1 MLPSDIRLYTW
12 VDVEDV
18 LLRAQQD
25 PGWPDWLV
33 WVHAYWDNLTL
44 GIRLRKQQEAL
55 DWIAQLMAPRFSRE
69 STTILLEGLSDQA
82 RAFPV
87 LLEETEDN
95 PSPRRFIPT
104 LARPATL
111 SLSTSTAD
119 PVALDADLPPVAAF
133 HSFKGG
139 VGRTS
144 CALALA
150 QAMTASRKKR
160 ARVLVVDAD
169 LEAPGL
175 TWLLR
180 SRLPSSS
187 VSLTDFL
194 ALIHSDT
201 DPTATE
207 SIRLVADRV
216 KDMQIEGMYVLPSF
230 RTNDQFQSL
239 EIKPEHLIH
248 NAKDPFILTSALA
261 RLGKLLDVDAVIVDL
276 RAGLSE
282 ISAGLLLDPRVYR
295 VIVTTLS
302 AQSMEG
308 TQNLLALLGRLAP
321 SRKADQPI
329 PTLIATQIPEE
340 YLQRQLDLFNYN
352 QPDPMTVFI
361 ETLLKSTAP
370 FWEPTSLSSNGDEN
384 HGEPG
389 PIIVTS
395 HFDSRLVVMPG
406 MWEEAMARLRE
417 SGLVKEMSTIIGW
430 LPTVS
435 HSKNGVASSV
445 VETFDTAQL
454 KTKRQQLA
462 EFTSRLI
469 YAETGDIEKFLT
481 IASLHR
487 LVSDNRAKVPVAVIV
502 GAKGAGKTYTYLQM
516 ARRGRWEEFV
526 NNAGITDM
534 SISACFCPALKSKNL
549 QEAANS
555 LVQDTSD
562 RTSEY
567 LGLATPKS
575 YSEISDYLRSG
586 LQENLHEGQWL
597 WRWLNIIAWSAGFE
611 NGKDDASHGQRF
623 AEYLRQRKQ
632 YVVAIVDGLEDLFQ
646 TLSSQETEQVALRS
660 LLQEVPDWLEQQPG
674 RPIGLLTFVR
684 RDMLV
689 GAVRQNSAQL
699 MARYDPYA
707 LKWSSEEALRL
718 VSWTATQA
726 KIPLPEITDLQDT
739 QRPDLINALVPLWG
753 RKLGNE
759 KSNEA
764 RSAEWVIAALS
775 DLKGQIQARDIIRLL
790 NSASH
795 SSISDTYWKDRVLAP
810 ISIRTAVEKCS
821 IEKVAEIR
829 SENQDLNAIF
839 QKLAQL
845 PEESKKIPF
854 TREKVGLL
862 QIAELLTLEDNGVV
876 LRDRDKEE
884 YYMPEIFRTG
894 LGFKLKTGA
903 RPRVLALS
911 RRSQK

>member
-12 VDVEDV
+12 VDIEDV
-18 LLRAQQD
+18 LLRSQQD

-33 WVHAYWDNLTL
+33 WGRAYWDNLTL
-44 GIRLRKQQEAL
+44 GIRLHKQKEAL
-55 DWIAQLMAPRFSRE
+55 DWIAQLMEPRFSPE
-69 STTILLEGLSDQA
+69 SATILLEGLSDQV

-87 LLEETEDN
+87 FLEETEDN
-95 PSPRRFIPT
+95 PSPKQFIPT
-104 LARPATL
+104 LARPSTL
-111 SLSTSTAD
+111 WLSTSNAD
-119 PVALDADLPPVAAF
+119 PVALDSDLPPVVAF

-150 QAMTASRKKR
+150 QAMTANRKKR

-187 VSLTDFL
+187 VSLTDLL
-194 ALIHSDT
+194 ALIHGDT
-201 DPTATE
+201 DPMATE
-207 SIRLVADRV
+207 SIRLVADRA
-216 KDMQIEGMYVLPSF
+216 KDMQIEGIYVLPSF

-239 EIKPEHLIH
+239 EIRPEHLIH
-248 NAKDPFILTSALA
+248 NAQDPFILTSALA
-261 RLGKLLDVDAVIVDL
+261 RLGKLLDVEAVIVDL

-282 ISAGLLLDPRVYR
+282 LSAGLLLDPRVYR

-308 TQNLLALLGRLAP
+308 TRSLLALLGRLAP

-340 YLQRQLDLFNYN
+340 YLQRQLDLFSYN
-352 QPDPMTVFI
+352 QPDPITVFT
-361 ETLLKSTAP
+361 ETFLKSAAP
-370 FWEPTSLSSNGDEN
+370 FWDTVSLSSDDDEN
-384 HGEPG
+384 QGEPG

-395 HFDSRLVVMPG
+395 HFDSRLIVMPG
-406 MWEEAMARLRE
+406 MWEEAMAHLRQ

-445 VETFDTAQL
+445 AEAVDTAQL
-454 KTKRQQLA
+454 RTERQNLD

-481 IASLHR
+481 IASLRR

-516 ARRGRWEEFV
+516 VRRGRWEEFV

-534 SISACFCPALKSKNL
+534 SISAYLCPVLKSKNL
-549 QEAANS
+549 QEATNS

-562 RTSEY
+562 RTAEY
-567 LGLATPKS
+567 LGLATPQS

-597 WRWLNIIAWSAGFE
+597 WRWLNVIAWSAGFE
-611 NGKDDASHGQRF
+611 NGKDDAGHGQRF

-699 MARYDPYA
+699 MARYEPYA

-718 VSWTATQA
+718 VAWTATQA
-726 KIPLPEITDLQDT
+726 KIPLPEIADLQDT

-790 NSASH
+790 NSASQ

-810 ISIRTAVEKCS
+810 TSIRSAVEKCS

-845 PEESKKIPF
+845 PEESKRIPF

>member
-18 LLRAQQD
+18 LLRSQQD
-25 PGWPDWLV
+25 TGWPEWLV
-33 WVHAYWDNLTL
+33 WVRAYWDNLTL
-44 GIRLRKQQEAL
+44 GIRLHKQKEAL
-55 DWIAQLMAPRFSRE
+55 AWIAQLMEPRFSTE
-69 STTILLEGLSDQA
+69 SASIVLESLSEQV

-87 LLEETEDN
+87 LLEETEDA
-95 PSPRRFIPT
+95 PAPRRFIPT
-104 LARPATL
+104 LVRPSTL
-111 SLSTSTAD
+111 WLSTSNAN
-119 PVALDADLPPVAAF
+119 PIALDSDLPPIIAF

-150 QAMTASRKKR
+150 QAMIANRKRR

-180 SRLPSSS
+180 SRLPSPS

-194 ALIHSDT
+194 ALIHSDP

-216 KDMQIEGMYVLPSF
+216 KDMQIEGIYVLPSF

-302 AQSMEG
+302 AQSIEG
-308 TQNLLALLGRLAP
+308 TRNLLSLLGRLAP
-321 SRKADQPI
+321 STKADQPI

-340 YLQRQLDLFNYN
+340 YLQRQSDLFNYN
-352 QPDPMTVFI
+352 QPDPITVFT
-361 ETLLKSTAP
+361 ETLLKSAAP
-370 FWEPTSLSSNGDEN
+370 FWEATPSSGDNDEN
-384 HGEPG
+384 QGEPG
-389 PIIVTS
+389 PIIVIS
-395 HFDSRLVVMPG
+395 HFDNRLVVMPG
-406 MWEEAMARLRE
+406 TWEEAMVRLRQ
-417 SGLVKEMSTIIGW
+417 SGLVKEMSTIIDW

-435 HSKNGVASSV
+435 HSKEGITSTVT
-445 VETFDTAQL
+445 ETFDLTQL
-454 KTKRQQLA
+454 KRKRQQIA

-469 YAETGDIEKFLT
+469 YAETGDIEDFLT
-481 IASLHR
+481 IASLRR
-487 LVSDNRAKVPVAVIV
+487 LVSDYSSKVPVAVIV

-516 ARRGRWEEFV
+516 VRRGSWQQFV
-526 NNAGITDM
+526 DDAGITDT
-534 SISACFCPALKSKNL
+534 SIRAYLCPVLKSKNL
-549 QEAANS
+549 HETANS
-555 LVQDTSD
+555 LVQETSD
-562 RTSEY
+562 RTAAD
-567 LGLATPKS
+567 LGFATPQS
-575 YSEISDYLRSG
+575 PLDISHYIRSELR
-586 LQENLHEGQWL
+586 ENLHEGQWL
-597 WRWLNIIAWSAGFE
+597 HRWLNAIAWSAGFE
-611 NGKDDASHGQRF
+611 NGKDDAGQRF

-646 TLSSQETEQVALRS
+646 SFSSQEAEQIALRS
-660 LLQEVPDWLEQQPG
+660 LLQDVPDWLEQQPG

-684 RDMLV
+684 RDMLL
-689 GAVRQNSAQL
+689 GAVKQNAPQL
-699 MARYDPYA
+699 MARYEPYA

-718 VSWTATQA
+718 VAWTAIRANILTE
-726 KIPLPEITDLQDT
+726 LTDLQDL
-739 QRPDLINALVPLWG
+739 QRSELINALVPLWG
-753 RKLGNE
+753 RKLGSE

-764 RSAEWVIAALS
+764 RSAEWIIAALS

-790 NSASH
+790 NSAAQASV
-795 SSISDTYWKDRVLAP
+795 SDTYWKDRVLVP
-810 ISIRTAVEKCS
+810 NSIRSAVEKCS
-821 IEKVAEIR
+821 VEKVTEIGI
-829 SENQDLNAIF
+829 ENQVLSAIF
-839 QKLAQL
+839 QKLTQL
-845 PEESKKIPF
+845 PEEAKKIPF
-854 TREKVGLL
+854 TREQVDL
-862 QIAELLTLEDNGVV
+862 QVPELQALEDNGVV
-876 LRDRDKEE
+876 LRDKEE
-884 YYMPEIFRTG
+884 YYMPEIFRPG
-894 LGFKLKTGA
+894 LGFKLKAGA
-903 RPRVLALS
+903 RPRVLVLS